1 MFHKV
6 QGSSDYSLDE
16 KNDILVGWERV
27 QGALWDRIM
36 TREQM
41 IEELVEYEF
50 TQVTMVEVVQMYI
63 KLQRE
68 FMDQTFSDDEIA
80 DRYNDIFGEEEVVH

>member
-1 MFHKV
+1 
-6 QGSSDYSLDE
+6 
-16 KNDILVGWERV
+16 
-27 QGALWDRIM
+27 M

-50 TQVTMVEVVQMYI
+50 THVTVVEIVQLYI

-68 FMDQTFSDDEIA
+68 FMDQTLDDDEIST
-80 DRYNDIFGEEEVVH
+80 RYNQVFGDAEVVH

>member
-1 MFHKV
+1 
-6 QGSSDYSLDE
+6 
-16 KNDILVGWERV
+16 
-27 QGALWDRIM
+27 M

-50 TQVTMVEVVQMYI
+50 QQVTMVEIVQMYI

-68 FMDQTFSDDEIA
+68 FMDQTLDDDEITT
-80 DRYNDIFGEEEVVH
+80 RYNQVFGDAEVVH

>member
-1 MFHKV
+1 
-6 QGSSDYSLDE
+6 
-16 KNDILVGWERV
+16 
-27 QGALWDRIM
+27 M
-36 TREQM
+36 TRDEM

-68 FMDQTFSDDEIA
+68 FMDQTFTDDDISE
-80 DRYNDIFGEEEVVH
+80 RYNDIFGEEEVVH

>member
-1 MFHKV
+1 
-6 QGSSDYSLDE
+6 
-16 KNDILVGWERV
+16 
-27 QGALWDRIM
+27 M

-68 FMDQTFSDDEIA
+68 FMDQTFS
-80 DRYNDIFGEEEVVH
+80 

>member
-1 MFHKV
+1 
-6 QGSSDYSLDE
+6 
-16 KNDILVGWERV
+16 
-27 QGALWDRIM
+27 M

-50 TQVTMVEVVQMYI
+50 QQVTMVEIVQMYI

-68 FMDQTFSDDEIA
+68 FMDQTLDDDEITT
-80 DRYNDIFGEEEVVH
+80 RYNEIFGDAEVVH

>member
-1 MFHKV
+1 
-6 QGSSDYSLDE
+6 
-16 KNDILVGWERV
+16 
-27 QGALWDRIM
+27 M

-50 TQVTMVEVVQMYI
+50 QQVTLVEISQMFI

-68 FMDQTFSDDEIA
+68 FIEQMYDDDQITA
-80 DRYNDIFGEEEVVH
+80 RYNELFGDAEVVH

>member
-1 MFHKV
+1 
-6 QGSSDYSLDE
+6 
-16 KNDILVGWERV
+16 
-27 QGALWDRIM
+27 M

-50 TQVTMVEVVQMYI
+50 TQVTVVELVQMYI

-68 FMDQTFSDDEIA
+68 FTDQTLDDDQLMA
-80 DRYNDIFGEEEVVH
+80 RYNQVFGDAEVVH

>member
-1 MFHKV
+1 
-6 QGSSDYSLDE
+6 
-16 KNDILVGWERV
+16 
-27 QGALWDRIM
+27 M

-50 TQVTMVEVVQMYI
+50 THVTLVEVVQIYI

-68 FMDQTFSDDEIA
+68 FMDQTFSDDEIK
-80 DRYNDIFGEEEVVH
+80 DRYDNLFGDAEVVH

>member
-1 MFHKV
+1 
-6 QGSSDYSLDE
+6 
-16 KNDILVGWERV
+16 
-27 QGALWDRIM
+27 M

-50 TQVTMVEVVQMYI
+50 THVTMVEIVQMYI

-68 FMDQTFSDDEIA
+68 YMDQTLDDDELSS
-80 DRYNDIFGEEEVVH
+80 RYTSVFGDDEEVIH

>member
-1 MFHKV
+1 
-6 QGSSDYSLDE
+6 
-16 KNDILVGWERV
+16 
-27 QGALWDRIM
+27 M

-50 TQVTMVEVVQMYI
+50 TQVTMVEIVQMYI

-68 FMDQTFSDDEIA
+68 FMDQTLDDDELA
-80 DRYNDIFGEEEVVH
+80 SRYSNVFGDDEEVVH

>member
-1 MFHKV
+1 
-6 QGSSDYSLDE
+6 
-16 KNDILVGWERV
+16 
-27 QGALWDRIM
+27 M

-50 TQVTMVEVVQMYI
+50 QQVTLVEISQMFI

-68 FMDQTFSDDEIA
+68 FIEQMYDDDQITA
-80 DRYNDIFGEEEVVH
+80 RYNEVFGDEEVVH

>member
-1 MFHKV
+1 
-6 QGSSDYSLDE
+6 
-16 KNDILVGWERV
+16 
-27 QGALWDRIM
+27 M

-50 TQVTMVEVVQMYI
+50 TQVTMVEIVQMYI

-68 FMDQTFSDDEIA
+68 FMDQTLDDDELA
-80 DRYNDIFGEEEVVH
+80 NRYSNVFGDDEEVVH

>member
-1 MFHKV
+1 
-6 QGSSDYSLDE
+6 
-16 KNDILVGWERV
+16 
-27 QGALWDRIM
+27 M

-50 TQVTMVEVVQMYI
+50 QQVTLVEISQMFI

-68 FMDQTFSDDEIA
+68 FIEQMYDDDQITA
-80 DRYNDIFGEEEVVH
+80 RYNEVFGDAEVVH

>member
-1 MFHKV
+1 
-6 QGSSDYSLDE
+6 
-16 KNDILVGWERV
+16 
-27 QGALWDRIM
+27 M
-36 TREQM
+36 TREEM

-68 FMDQTFSDDEIA
+68 FMDQTLDDDELA
-80 DRYNDIFGEEEVVH
+80 NRYSNVFGDDEEVVH

>member
-1 MFHKV
+1 
-6 QGSSDYSLDE
+6 
-16 KNDILVGWERV
+16 
-27 QGALWDRIM
+27 M

-68 FMDQTFSDDEIA
+68 FMDQTLDDDEITS
-80 DRYNDIFGEEEVVH
+80 RYNQVFGDEEVVH